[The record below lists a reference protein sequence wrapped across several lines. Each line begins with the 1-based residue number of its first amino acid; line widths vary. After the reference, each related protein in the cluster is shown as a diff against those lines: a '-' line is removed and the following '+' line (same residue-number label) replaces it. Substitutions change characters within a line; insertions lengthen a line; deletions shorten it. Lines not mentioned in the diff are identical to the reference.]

1 VGANHLQ
8 VRLGAALDHH
18 IERAPTPSV
27 GSADGRDEATTL
39 NITATVDRLRDLPP
53 AIIDLEVEKILL
65 PKTRSKVVLHDRALF
80 VTELHREHLWPASVR
95 SRAGRR
101 A

>member
-1 VGANHLQ
+1 MWERIIFKFVWAPHWIITSSG
-8 VRLGAALDHH
+8 RLRQAWDLRMVD
-18 IERAPTPSV
+18 
-27 GSADGRDEATTL
+27 
-39 NITATVDRLRDLPP
+39 ITATVDRLRDLPP